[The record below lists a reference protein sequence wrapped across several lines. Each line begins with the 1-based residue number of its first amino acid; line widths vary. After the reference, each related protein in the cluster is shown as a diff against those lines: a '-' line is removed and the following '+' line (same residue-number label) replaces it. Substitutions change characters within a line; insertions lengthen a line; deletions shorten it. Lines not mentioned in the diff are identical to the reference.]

1 MYTVH
6 TVCHRC
12 GLDRLQL
19 RALFK
24 DTLGFAE
31 MPSDDHVLTGPEC
44 FVVWV
49 AALLGR
55 LAFLSPEQRLL
66 IMDEAHGAFL
76 QMARSSPGPEQHLLA
91 IADGRFVTWTGL
103 TGYLDLRDGRG
114 GVELPSPA
122 LETLAYNL
130 TVLYDRS
137 RRQADARVQQESRDA
152 HHHADAAE
160 QTG

>member
-1 MYTVH
+1 MYTAH

-19 RALFK
+19 RTLFK
-24 DTLGFAE
+24 DTLGFSE
-31 MPSDDHVLTGPEC
+31 FPSDEHVLTGPEC
-44 FVVWV
+44 FIVWV

-66 IMDEAHGAFL
+66 IMDEAHGAL
-76 QMARSSPGPEQHLLA
+76 LGMAREPTGTQHLLA

-103 TGYLDLRDGRG
+103 TGYLDLRDGLHAR
-114 GVELPSPA
+114 ELPSPA

-137 RRQADARVQQESRDA
+137 RRQCDARVQQERRDA
-152 HHHADAAE
+152 NHHADAAE
-160 QTG
+160 PAS